1 MRCSLQICQKNG
13 ASLPNGKLG
22 LLLQIY
28 KNSHFH
34 SSELLV
40 PTIITGME
48 NNTNTQKIERATKT
62 LPSGTCDSTLSLLS
76 ITGEGKRLGADALIV
91 R

>member
-1 MRCSLQICQKNG
+1 
-13 ASLPNGKLG
+13 
-22 LLLQIY
+22 
-28 KNSHFH
+28 
-34 SSELLV
+34 
-40 PTIITGME
+40 ME

-91 R
+91 RWWLAFLDIELYDDGDGLS